1 MIKMIATDMDGTFL
15 DSNKQFDYEFIS
27 LFYRMQEKDIKFV
40 IASGNQFLRLFHQFI
55 PMSED

>member
-40 IASGNQFLRLFHQFI
+40 IASGNQFLRLFHQSFR
-55 PMSED
+55 